1 MQSGKGATADSLA
14 QSLSSQKDTAQL
26 KDSCRPGNCQITKI
40 DLVNCFED
48 HWFVYAGEYSSKT
61 GDLAIESAELD
72 DGKLKLVV
80 VNKSSNRTGTVWIDT
95 VNRKVTK
102 AMENEKVT
110 FTDAN

>member
-40 DLVNCFED
+40 EISKCFED
-48 HWFVYAGEYSSKT
+48 HWFVYAGEYSSQF

-72 DGKLKLVV
+72 DGKLKPK
-80 VNKSSNRTGTVWIDT
+80 NT
-95 VNRKVTK
+95 RKPCL
-102 AMENEKVT
+102 E
-110 FTDAN
+110 